1 MEFYPG
7 YLEDHFNIHK
17 LSGTGGASP
26 PEYMTSAAATQY
38 APAPLRMAMYERAP
52 QQQQHHHHH
61 HHQQQ
66 QQPQLQPALGMWS
79 SEPYKVDSGGQ
90 ATSGSSI
97 MEPDAKF
104 DHAGLDDDPHMDE
117 LETAG
122 DADQGASKPKEKVM
136 RRLAQNREAARK
148 SRLRKKAYI
157 QQLESSRIKLAQLEQ
172 ELQRTRQ
179 QQGMYGGSNPGA
191 SLQRHHGGG
200 SAGHFGFAA
209 AGQMMMDP
217 GVAEFE
223 IEYGHWVDEQKRH
236 TEELRSALQP
246 GQATSELELE
256 VMVQT
261 GLANYDRLFRIK
273 GAAAQADVF
282 CVMSG
287 LWRSPAERFF
297 LWIGGFRPSEV
308 LKILSPQLEPMTDPQ
323 SVAVYALQLTSAQAE
338 DALSQGMQKLQQTLA
353 ESLTDPFAA
362 PDAYMA
368 GAVEKLKGL
377 VGFVQQADH
386 LRLETLQNMH
396 RILTTRQAA
405 KGLLVLGDYFQR
417 LRALSTLW
425 AARPRESAIS

>member
-1 MEFYPG
+1 VI
-7 YLEDHFNIHK
+7 LVWSLQLDED
-17 LSGTGGASP
+17 
-26 PEYMTSAAATQY
+26 
-38 APAPLRMAMYERAP
+38 P
-52 QQQQHHHHH
+52 Q
-61 HHQQQ
+61 
-66 QQPQLQPALGMWS
+66 
-79 SEPYKVDSGGQ
+79 
-90 ATSGSSI
+90 
-97 MEPDAKF
+97 
-104 DHAGLDDDPHMDE
+104 MDE

-172 ELQRTRQ
+172 ELQRTR
-179 QQGMYGGSNPGA
+179 
-191 SLQRHHGGG
+191 HHGGG

-209 AGQMMMDP
+209 AGQMMDP
-217 GVAEFE
+217 GVAAFE
-223 IEYGHWVDEQKRH
+223 IDYGRWVDEQKRH
-236 TEELRSALQP
+236 TEELRNALQP

-261 GLANYDRLFRIK
+261 GLANYDNLFQIK

-362 PDAYMA
+362 PDAYMV